1 MTPVSASE
9 GGISDTHVPEQVDA
23 AVESPVLPV
32 DAITGLQDDMSTTTE
47 SSPATPLDT
56 LDDPAVIL
64 EHTVEALKRSEQALE
79 SQAAQLESQAEDYHK
94 QAEML
99 RQAEESAQSQAEL
112 LHKKA
117 DELEATI
124 EGISKEQQKF
134 SR

>member
-1 MTPVSASE
+1 MAPVSVSE

-23 AVESPVLPV
+23 AVEAPVLPV
-32 DAITGLQDDMSTTTE
+32 DAITGLQDDVSTTTE